1 MATLKVLGDTIQI
14 KLNVTEAE
22 FNKVK
27 NYAPDALKVKNDDG
41 DEVFGISRGSA
52 HWSKYGVAFANT
64 DAAGKLF
71 TTVTNPVEDHSNPE
85 AEKAAIKET
94 FAQTLF
100 FLGLIEQNFQAVKTE
115 VDAME
120 QDAERNIVMES

>member
-14 KLNVTEAE
+14 KLNVTETE

-27 NYAPDALKVKNDDG
+27 NYAPDALKVKDDNG
-41 DEVFGISRGSA
+41 DEVFGISVGNA
-52 HWSKYGVAFANT
+52 HWSRYGVAFANT
-64 DAAGKLF
+64 DSAGKLF
-71 TTVTNPVEDHSNPE
+71 TTVTNPVEDHSDPE

-100 FLGLIEQNFQAVKTE
+100 FLGLIEQNFQAVKAE

>member
-14 KLNVTEAE
+14 KIELTEAD

-41 DEVFGISRGSA
+41 DEVFGISMGA
-52 HWSKYGVAFANT
+52 NHWSKYGVAFSNT
-64 DAAGKLF
+64 DSAGRLF
-71 TTVTNPVEDHSNPE
+71 ATVPNPVENHSDPE
-85 AEKAAIKET
+85 AEKAQIKEA

-100 FLGLIEQNFQAVKTE
+100 FLGLVEQNFAAVKAE
-115 VDAME
+115 VTAME
-120 QDAERNIVMES
+120 QEAERSIVMES